1 MGLTPQTTIYLLM
14 LVIYV
19 IIIYIYDH
27 ARRKYK
33 GGNIEMVIKLI
44 LINTFLLLAADYTYL
59 LGFLGSEVISVVQ
72 TVLRL
77 AAMCAIAFGG
87 LRLISP

>member
-19 IIIYIYDH
+19 IIIYIFDR

-59 LGFLGSEVISVVQ
+59 LGFLGSEIILGTQ

-77 AAMCAIAFGG
+77 AAMCALAFGG
-87 LRLISP
+87 LRLIAP